1 MCFGGMTSTPW
12 IWWISSFKGCN
23 LEEIGCRQPWNFLLW
38 KIAPAPLAIIFLVD
52 FIWKI
57 RHKLLQSGRGQL
69 PPALKGFSWKSSSC
83 MITLHSP
90 SSCWTHRLLIKRDL
104 IQRPRQFR
112 AMAPGALC
120 SQADPLSC
128 LSYHLHLLAQTLST
142 LPLRPLRPFQTRSAT
157 WRIWTRC
164 SAWRPR
170 TLTSTAELYSLS
182 PLRASSS
189 CTGSS
194 TSTWVTMLSRTSS
207 T

>member
-1 MCFGGMTSTPW
+1 MASTPW

-69 PPALKGFSWKSSSC
+69 PPALEGFSWKSSSC

-120 SQADPLSC
+120 SQADPLPPADGSQHQTCIQSRAITCHPIPHPLMSHKPRWINLSLKPSQGERNHHFDC
-128 LSYHLHLLAQTLST
+128 L
-142 LPLRPLRPFQTRSAT
+142 
-157 WRIWTRC
+157 
-164 SAWRPR
+164 
-170 TLTSTAELYSLS
+170 LS
-182 PLRASSS
+182 PGKSV
-189 CTGSS
+189 
-194 TSTWVTMLSRTSS
+194 TSHLEINIKNQWQNLLQFEAVTL
-207 T
+207 

>member
-1 MCFGGMTSTPW
+1 MLEERLILLLFSQQSTWNVFGGMTSAPW

-90 SSCWTHRLLIKRDL
+90 SSCRCPMFHCWRRLWSLSRRAGWLGFCRGIFDRSALLPMNYNLWNDIILLI
-104 IQRPRQFR
+104 INE
-112 AMAPGALC
+112 G
-120 SQADPLSC
+120 
-128 LSYHLHLLAQTLST
+128 LLN
-142 LPLRPLRPFQTRSAT
+142 F
-157 WRIWTRC
+157 
-164 SAWRPR
+164 
-170 TLTSTAELYSLS
+170 YF
-182 PLRASSS
+182 
-189 CTGSS
+189 
-194 TSTWVTMLSRTSS
+194 
-207 T
+207 